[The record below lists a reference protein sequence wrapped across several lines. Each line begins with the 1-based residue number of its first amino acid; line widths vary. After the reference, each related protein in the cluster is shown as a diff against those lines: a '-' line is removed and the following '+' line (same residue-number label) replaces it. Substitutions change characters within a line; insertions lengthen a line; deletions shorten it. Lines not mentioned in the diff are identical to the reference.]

1 MVAGGSPVAGESA
14 AVSPL
19 GGSPRP
25 VASDGDV
32 RALASAMGANFGQF
46 GARVAVSPFVLAIA
60 GAFATSRSVIGLV
73 LTGTW
78 AAYALLQFPGGV
90 LADRY
95 GERRVVLLALSVT
108 TLGSV
113 LVAVAPTLWIFAL
126 ASIVLGSGAGLYFA
140 AGTALLDRRFD
151 QSAAAFSLHSAGGPL
166 AGLVVPVAAA
176 WVAARADWRA
186 GVLVGG
192 GAACLALVGAVLAVE
207 ARPPASPDVNLRE
220 RFHPGTILALLSRP
234 AVAFTTVIAVV
245 GMYVFQAFVS
255 FFPAFLQQHHSLD
268 RGTAALLTGVA
279 FVLIAVVMPLVGEVA
294 DRYDLDLSLFVPLVV
309 TASGFSLLILVTT
322 APALRWAGVGLIGVG
337 LTWGGALQAR
347 FMHQFDPGAGGTSFG
362 LVRTVFVF
370 LGSIGNVATGVLA
383 DLAGWPTAYGVL
395 VGLLVVAATLVAGN
409 RLLSLGL

>member
-1 MVAGGSPVAGESA
+1 
-14 AVSPL
+14 
-19 GGSPRP
+19 
-25 VASDGDV
+25 
-32 RALASAMGANFGQF
+32 MGANFGQF

-60 GAFATSRSVIGLV
+60 GVFATSRGMIGLV

-95 GERRVVLLALSVT
+95 GERRVILLALAVT
-108 TLGSV
+108 TVGSV
-113 LVAVAPTLWIFAL
+113 LVALAPTLWLFGL
-126 ASIVLGSGAGLYFA
+126 ASLVLGSGAGLYFA

-166 AGLVVPVAAA
+166 AGLVVPVVAA
-176 WVAARADWRA
+176 WVAVRMDWRA

-192 GAACLALVGAVLAVE
+192 AGAFAALGFALVAVE
-207 ARPPASPDVNLRE
+207 GRPPSSPDTRLRD
-220 RFHPGTILALLSRP
+220 RFHPSTIVELLSRP
-234 AVAFTTVIAVV
+234 AVAFTTVIGVV

-268 RGTAALLTGVA
+268 RGTAALLTGAA
-279 FVLIAVVMPLVGEVA
+279 FVLIAVVMPLVGEAA
-294 DRYDLDLSLFVPLVV
+294 DRYDLDLTLLVPMVV

-322 APALRWAGVGLIGVG
+322 APLVRWAGVGLIGLG

-347 FMHQFDPGAGGTSFG
+347 FMAQFNAGEGGTGFG
-362 LVRTVFVF
+362 LVRTVFVL

-383 DLAGWPTAYGVL
+383 DLAGWPAAYGVI
-395 VGLLVVAATLVAGN
+395 VGLLVLAATLVVGN